1 MVGDANRRGYR
12 HILDA
17 FWDECSS
24 HGVPLPTNEPVTA
37 GAFCQARDKIS
48 GRLIQHLLREA
59 SSKFNAEFEDCSSWH
74 GRRAYAVDGSK
85 FNLGRSRELA
95 SHFGRPKGAHISQ
108 ALVSSLVN
116 VASTLPH
123 DVRIAPYASCERALL
138 AEHLEVL
145 EPGDIVVL
153 DRGYPS
159 RDVFRDLMA
168 CQVDFLA
175 RAPNSSTFK
184 AIEAFRQSGEI
195 DSPITVCTPKGVKAM
210 DPIELRAI
218 RLRNGDGEESFYVTS
233 LPLSDFSHADL
244 AELYRLRWQAEE
256 LYRTQKASYFDQ
268 HQFHA
273 RSVAGVEQENFAQG
287 LFVVIARV
295 LMATAARSAE
305 EYGALSIKSGILGL
319 AAYVTRICLDD
330 PESAAS
336 WMPRLLAWIARTRDK
351 PRPGRS
357 FPRKS
362 FKPASKWRPG
372 GHRGA

>member
-24 HGVPLPTNEPVTA
+24 NDVPLPTDEPVTA
-37 GAFCQARDKIS
+37 GAFCQARAKIS
-48 GRLIQHLLREA
+48 PRLIQHLLREA
-59 SSKFNAEFEDCSSWH
+59 SSKFSAEFDDCSTWR

-85 FNLGRSRELA
+85 FNLGRSRELD
-95 SHFGRPKGAHISQ
+95 SHFGGPDGSYFSQ
-108 ALVSSLVN
+108 ALVSTLVN

-123 DVRIAPYASCERALL
+123 DVQIAPFASCERALL
-138 AEHLEVL
+138 AEHLKVL

-159 RDVFRDLMA
+159 REVFRDLMA

-175 RAPNSSTFK
+175 RVPNSSTFE
-184 AIEAFRQSGEI
+184 AVEAFRQSGEI

-210 DPIELRAI
+210 APMELRAI

-233 LPLSDFSHADL
+233 LPLSEFSHADL

-256 LYRTQKASYFDQ
+256 LYKTQKASYFDQ
-268 HQFHA
+268 QQFHG
-273 RSVAGVEQENFAQG
+273 RSVAGVEQEILAQG
-287 LFVVIARV
+287 LFVVIARF
-295 LMATAARSAE
+295 LMATAAHDAE
-305 EYGALSIKSGILGL
+305 EYGELSIKSGILGL

-330 PESAAS
+330 PQSAAS
-336 WMPRLLAWIARTRDK
+336 WMPRLLARIARTRDK
-351 PRPGRS
+351 KRPGRS
-357 FPRKS
+357 FPRRS
-362 FKPASKWRPG
+362 FKPSAKWRPG